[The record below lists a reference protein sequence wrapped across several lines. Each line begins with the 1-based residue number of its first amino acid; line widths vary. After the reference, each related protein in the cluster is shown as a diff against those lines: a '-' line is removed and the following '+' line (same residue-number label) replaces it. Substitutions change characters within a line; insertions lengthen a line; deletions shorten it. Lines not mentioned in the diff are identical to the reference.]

1 MKKLLFLVIP
11 VLILTSFTESK
22 AQYDYNWAAG
32 FRIGEPLG
40 FNLRKYFQNGDR
52 AFDVNVGTYGLI
64 YNNDRR
70 YNNGEYK
77 TAGLMIQGI
86 YIFHTAIFN
95 RDWAHAYYGFGGQ
108 INSRRHFPDAWK
120 NESIKSVSKISL
132 GPTGTAGVEFK
143 LPNQQIGF
151 FIDAGIYL
159 EALPSPFFLNAQI
172 SGGLRFNL
180 VK

>member
-1 MKKLLFLVIP
+1 MKKLLFLVIS
-11 VLILTSFTESK
+11 VLILSSINTAQ
-22 AQYDYNWAAG
+22 AQYDYNWAVG

-52 AFDVNVGTYGLI
+52 AFDVNIGTYGLL

-86 YIFHTAIFN
+86 YLYHHSLFGK
-95 RDWAHAYYGFGGQ
+95 DWGHVYYGYGGQ
-108 INSRRHFPDAWK
+108 INSRKHFPDAWR

-143 LPNQQIGF
+143 LPNNLAF
-151 FIDAGIYL
+151 FLDGGVYI
-159 EALPSPFFLNAQI
+159 EALPSPFFLNGQV
-172 SGGLRFNL
+172 SGGIRVNL